1 MNRGGGGWKWPIIK
15 NAERFPPQT
24 KNSQLPKHYIDNISN
39 NLYNPDMA
47 RGDSYQLQG
56 QQGGQVYTSA
66 DGAVTGSFRWI
77 QIVNDTVFSAI
88 ASPNVTNAST
98 KLITITHPAGTGLGG
113 LFTGFTVTS
122 GVVIAYTA

>member
-1 MNRGGGGWKWPIIK
+1 MIK
-15 NAERFPPQT
+15 NAERFPPQA
-24 KNSQLPKHYIDNISN
+24 KNSQLPKHSIDKPTS

-66 DGAVTGSFRWI
+66 DGAVTGNFRWI
-77 QIVNDTVFSAI
+77 QIVNDTIFSAI

>member
-1 MNRGGGGWKWPIIK
+1 
-15 NAERFPPQT
+15 
-24 KNSQLPKHYIDNISN
+24 
-39 NLYNPDMA
+39 MA

-66 DGAVTGSFRWI
+66 DGAVTGNFRWI
-77 QIVNDTVFSAI
+77 QIVNDAVFSAI

-98 KLITITHPAGTGLGG
+98 KLITITHFAGTGLGG

>member
-1 MNRGGGGWKWPIIK
+1 
-15 NAERFPPQT
+15 
-24 KNSQLPKHYIDNISN
+24 
-39 NLYNPDMA
+39 MA

-56 QQGGQVYTSA
+56 QQGGQVYNAA
-66 DGAVTGSFRWI
+66 DGAVTGNFRWI
-77 QIVNDTVFSAI
+77 QIVNDTIFSAL

-113 LFTGFTVTS
+113 SFSGFTITGT